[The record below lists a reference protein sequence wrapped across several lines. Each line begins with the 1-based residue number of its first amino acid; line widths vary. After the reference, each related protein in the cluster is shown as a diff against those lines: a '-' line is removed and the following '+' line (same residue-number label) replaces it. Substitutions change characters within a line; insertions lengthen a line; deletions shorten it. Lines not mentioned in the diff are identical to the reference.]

1 MEDFLNYVKDI
12 GFTEVL
18 NYSNTPD
25 LIVLTYGYYTLSIY
39 NPEGR
44 FDRNFPRYSLE
55 VKKDFNCYYIAS
67 GENKINFELDFEL
80 DDLEVLQTEFKD
92 VIRNKKLREIG
103 ILCDAEIQR
112 SGI

>member
-1 MEDFLNYVKDI
+1 MLEDFLNYVKDI

-55 VKKDFNCYYIAS
+55 LKKDDYSVYI
-67 GENKINFELDFEL
+67 GEKEINFELDFEL

-92 VIRNKKLREIG
+92 VIRDNKLRNIG
-103 ILCDAEIQR
+103 VLCDAEITR